1 MPFVPPVPVIRRNLI
16 LRKLKKANA
25 TDESRAL
32 TLEQAGVA
40 RPNAFPVITERLV
53 QKGILARTAD
63 GKYYLK

>member
-25 TDESRAL
+25 ISESRAV

-40 RPNAFPVITERLV
+40 RPNAFPTITEHLV
-53 QKGILARTAD
+53 KKGILARTAD
-63 GKYYLK
+63 GRYYLK